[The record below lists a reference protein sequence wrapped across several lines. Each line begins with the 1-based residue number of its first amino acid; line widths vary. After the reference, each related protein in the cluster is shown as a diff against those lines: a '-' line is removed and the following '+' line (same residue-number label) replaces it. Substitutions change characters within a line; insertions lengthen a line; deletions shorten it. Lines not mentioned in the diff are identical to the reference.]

1 MSDEATPAPEGQPE
15 PTEPSVWENPSLSK
29 FKSPTGE
36 VKYDDVG
43 KSYLELEQMVSKRV
57 PLPTQESPD
66 EEWQKY
72 YTKVRPTS
80 PDDYHLELPGID
92 DVDAESLA
100 KWKRGL
106 YDEGLTQ
113 RQADKVM
120 RLVTQDVI
128 ETQSQFEQEHI
139 KAQTETQVKLK
150 QDWGANYEANRGMI
164 TSMLREMG
172 GDQGDNLVTKVGS
185 LMETDPVVAEFLYET
200 AKVLRTSPLLKDEG
214 RGNFGQMTIS
224 EAQAEKQSIL
234 KDPNNP
240 MYQLYH
246 DRNPKVRQQAI
257 DRLLQLNAV
266 ITKA

>member
-1 MSDEATPAPEGQPE
+1 MSEETTETQAPEQSQS
-15 PTEPSVWENPSLSK
+15 EPSIWENPSLSK

-66 EEWQKY
+66 EDWQKY

-100 KWKRGL
+100 KWKHGL
-106 YDEGLTQ
+106 YEEGLTQ
-113 RQADKVM
+113 RQANKVM
-120 RLVTQDVI
+120 KLVTQDVI
-128 ETQSQFEQEHI
+128 ETQSQFEQEHM
-139 KAQTETQVKLK
+139 KAQTEAQVKLK

-172 GDQGDNLVTKVGS
+172 GDHGDNLVEKVGS
-185 LMETDPVVAEFLYET
+185 LMETDPVVAGFLYET

-224 EAQAEKQSIL
+224 EAQSEKQSIL

-240 MYQLYH
+240 MHKLYH

-266 ITKA
+266 ITQA